1 LERASE
7 IPAVVQ
13 GDADFLSGRQL
24 LDAVPVGC
32 GLRNKRRRER
42 QNQYPRNRG
51 RFTQGVRVKTP
62 ECSVLVTLPNRGAPA
77 LIYFGGMANPKYK
90 VSDKA
95 IPVTELVDT
104 LSDGTKVKRRIPRM
118 RACNE
123 KDAKGKLC
131 AGHLKRWYFFG
142 DEVKRKFG
150 PEAEIYRC
158 EHCKTLYL
166 PSLEEEPR
174 TGTLAW

>member
-1 LERASE
+1 
-7 IPAVVQ
+7 
-13 GDADFLSGRQL
+13 
-24 LDAVPVGC
+24 
-32 GLRNKRRRER
+32 
-42 QNQYPRNRG
+42 
-51 RFTQGVRVKTP
+51 
-62 ECSVLVTLPNRGAPA
+62 
-77 LIYFGGMANPKYK
+77 MANPKYN
-90 VSDKA
+90 VSDR
-95 IPVTELVDT
+95 PVPVAELVAT

-142 DEVKRKFG
+142 DEVKSKFG

-166 PSLEEEPR
+166 PSPDEEPR

>member
-1 LERASE
+1 
-7 IPAVVQ
+7 
-13 GDADFLSGRQL
+13 
-24 LDAVPVGC
+24 
-32 GLRNKRRRER
+32 
-42 QNQYPRNRG
+42 
-51 RFTQGVRVKTP
+51 
-62 ECSVLVTLPNRGAPA
+62 
-77 LIYFGGMANPKYK
+77 MANPKYK

-95 IPVTELVDT
+95 IPVSELVET

-118 RACNE
+118 RACSE
-123 KDAKGKLC
+123 KDGKGKLC

-142 DEVKRKFG
+142 DEVKRKYG
-150 PEAEIYRC
+150 ADAEIYRC